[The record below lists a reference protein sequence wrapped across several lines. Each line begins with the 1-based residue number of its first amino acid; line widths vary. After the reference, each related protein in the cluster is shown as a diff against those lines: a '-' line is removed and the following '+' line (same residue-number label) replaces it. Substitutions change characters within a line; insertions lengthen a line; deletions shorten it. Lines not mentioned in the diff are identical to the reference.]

1 MVIFLESKKFDKQ
14 VNQVEKW
21 YGGEY
26 SRENLNKSFLA
37 DLGNRESNP
46 KFAIPGPNIFMP
58 DNFDIEKLE
67 TGENDDLDSPKFKT
81 PNLVFNDDVVKIWH
95 YQDIV
100 YNTPKGRSLISYR
113 HVYFSL
119 LRYDHS

>member
-1 MVIFLESKKFDKQ
+1 MIIFIESKTFANE

-26 SRENLNKSFLA
+26 SKA
-37 DLGNRESNP
+37 DLEQAFLNDLANRESNP

-67 TGENDDLDSPKFKT
+67 TGENDDLGEKKMNESK
-81 PNLVFNDDVVKIWH
+81 
-95 YQDIV
+95 
-100 YNTPKGRSLISYR
+100 YNSI
-113 HVYFSL
+113 F
-119 LRYDHS
+119 